1 MRKKSNLNNMKDL
14 ILETAS
20 TIFSKLGF
28 KKTTMDDIA
37 RAIHKVKGSIYYHFK
52 SKEEIFKSIVEKES
66 ILMKEEI
73 IKAVEKETTPDKK
86 LKAYVITRI
95 HVLNRLTNYFSALK
109 DDNLEHHHFIKEFRK
124 EDLRDEIQTIKGIIS
139 EGVNKGFF
147 EIKDLEVTAI
157 TILTA
162 LKGLEYPI
170 VLNNKSN
177 EIELNIDN
185 FLEILFN
192 GIRKRK

>member
-1 MRKKSNLNNMKDL
+1 MKDL

-66 ILMKEEI
+66 RLMKEEI

-86 LKAYVITRI
+86 LQAYVITRTQAF
-95 HVLNRLTNYFSALK
+95 NRLKNYYSALK
-109 DDNLEHHHFIKEFRK
+109 DEYLEHHHFIKEIRK
-124 EDLRDEIQTIKGIIS
+124 EDLRDEIQTIKGILS
-139 EGVNKGFF
+139 EGVKKGFF
-147 EIKDLEVTAI
+147 EIKDIEVTVI